1 MSTAL
6 SNFEA
11 LHVAFS
17 ELFEYQKLLSQ
28 ECHALRH
35 ATYLQ
40 DLWLISCLQA
50 WQEVAQTEAE
60 KAEHLRNLLPYWQAW
75 RDFAQAEKTARH
87 AALQTLLRDSFC
99 GWHDFAAT
107 EKAARHATLRLLLHC
122 LRIWRDFAKA
132 EKAERHLDKTGYGFW
147 CSTTPKTTPSD
158 TRSLGKS
165 KRYLVAVD
173 LSDHSRL
180 RYHLPHHHRLPRSEP
195 VARDAQSP
203 WLRLLRRVA
212 FNGWAEAAVSRGRR
226 MGILLKDRLELGAID
241 WLRRRAACD
250 DRLAKNLYGE
260 LRDETVKLHL
270 AIEEL
275 DGKVKAFECHRV
287 LRGCWRLWRHGRA
300 WCDTALLPLA
310 MRHWLSLALV
320 RWAVLARQRQLPRW
334 SCGRRLMMQEA
345 LASRAV
351 WSCFAAWHLGAMEL
365 SDPRSV
371 LERASTAQGQLQRC
385 VKALGAFDVHLLRL
399 CPEITAT
406 GLAAL
411 QVQLVDLSRL
421 LQENL
426 SNVKLNI
433 PRPQLGFPSRRCRY
447 WRLLLHVTWTV
458 WRTKAAELRKAKRPY
473 ATPLLRLTFA
483 TWRHRAAAL
492 RRARLLL
499 RRRAVARQLWRD
511 QGQLEREL
519 TFELFSYNRE
529 SYKFDQDQ
537 RLEREM
543 LRLEMQVKRFE
554 LFREDVRDLV
564 ELTVGR
570 MDVYHLV
577 GALFLEHCWQ
587 ELQVLLKRV
596 FEEKLVQQSAG
607 ECTALHIGA
616 FPAVKRLCLCL
627 FIDRCVAKYACL
639 HCFAQLRRSTL
650 NTVCRRLADFEK
662 QGLENVLR
670 LPVLHQGNDWTA
682 PKVEGD
688 KQKEGRRLR

>member
-132 EKAERHLDKTGYGFW
+132 EKAERVVKGEKLTEAPPQPPLETEVEETPPEDSPLTTAVAETSSTWTETVEKVEEIKGKKREETEVPSKEEEYLLSLRWSAKAFRRRTRLALARFAWLKAQKTLRFLLSCTLWRWFLTASRRRCLGARSALRRRYQSVANWHNMVAAFHRW
-147 CSTTPKTTPSD
+147 
-158 TRSLGKS
+158 RSLGKS

-365 SDPRSV
+365 S
-371 LERASTAQGQLQRC
+371 ASTAQGQLQRC

-519 TFELFSYNRE
+519 TF
-529 SYKFDQDQ
+529 
-537 RLEREM
+537 
-543 LRLEMQVKRFE
+543 
-554 LFREDVRDLV
+554 VR
-564 ELTVGR
+564 
-570 MDVYHLV
+570 
-577 GALFLEHCWQ
+577 
-587 ELQVLLKRV
+587 K
-596 FEEKLVQQSAG
+596 
-607 ECTALHIGA
+607 
-616 FPAVKRLCLCL
+616 
-627 FIDRCVAKYACL
+627 KY
-639 HCFAQLRRSTL
+639 SS
-650 NTVCRRLADFEK
+650 
-662 QGLENVLR
+662 
-670 LPVLHQGNDWTA
+670 P
-682 PKVEGD
+682 
-688 KQKEGRRLR
+688 